1 MQMQEVDEFRSFL
14 RKKGKKNHVA
24 DGLIKRCSI
33 FEGFLHDKQ
42 MHSMDVASKEDIQA
56 FFDSIRDR
64 RVDVNNC
71 LRAIS
76 LYYGFK
82 SKPELSAM
90 ASKLRKQRLLSA
102 RKPFALRDFRGVTP
116 EHVNRLASVGVKN
129 AEQMLA
135 VGKTQVDRQRLSE
148 KTGIPVEA
156 VLELVKL
163 ADLSRIEGVKSIR
176 ARLYYDA
183 GVDTVEKMAK
193 WNPDELRAYLVCF
206 VRKTGFEGI
215 APLPKEAK
223 FTVAM
228 ARKMPKTVEY

>member
-1 MQMQEVDEFRSFL
+1 MREVDEFRSFL

-24 DGLIKRCSI
+24 DSLIKRCGI
-33 FEGFLHDKQ
+33 FEEFLHDKQ
-42 MHSMDVASKEDIQA
+42 IHSIDVASKEDIQT
-56 FFDSIRDR
+56 FFDSIRDQR
-64 RVDVNNC
+64 ADVNNC

-90 ASKLRKQRLLSA
+90 ASKLREQRLLSA

-116 EHVNRLASVGVKN
+116 EYVNGLASVGVRN

-135 VGKTQVDRQRLSE
+135 VGKTQVDRQRLSD

-176 ARLYYDA
+176 ARLYYAA
-183 GVDTVEKMAK
+183 GVDTVEKIAK
-193 WNPDELRAYLVCF
+193 WNPDELRAYLVDF

-223 FTVAM
+223 CTIEA
-228 ARKMPKTVEY
+228 ARTLPKIIEF